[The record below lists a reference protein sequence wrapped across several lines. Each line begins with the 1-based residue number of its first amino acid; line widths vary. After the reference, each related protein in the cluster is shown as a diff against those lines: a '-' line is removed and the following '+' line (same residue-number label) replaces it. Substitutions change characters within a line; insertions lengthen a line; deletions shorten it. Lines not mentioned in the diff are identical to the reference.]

1 MMFDFRPVITLPTV
15 MNLGLQPNPIK
26 RLCLELA
33 VIELAAYGLLVE
45 HNGEFTITHSGI
57 EQLENMEQMEESG

>member
-1 MMFDFRPVITLPTV
+1 M
-15 MNLGLQPNPIK
+15 
-26 RLCLELA
+26 A